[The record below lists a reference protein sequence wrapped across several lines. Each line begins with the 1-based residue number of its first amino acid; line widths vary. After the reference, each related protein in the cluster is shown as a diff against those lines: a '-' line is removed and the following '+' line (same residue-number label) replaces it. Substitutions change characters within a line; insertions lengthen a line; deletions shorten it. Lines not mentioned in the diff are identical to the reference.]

1 MAVRIPKLA
10 YRVPPPP
17 ETQEPKKPSL
27 LKQKSTSHIVDNGKE
42 FFNLGYN
49 ACLFCKRWKGNYATI
64 KDFESYSGYSNP
76 LHFVP
81 DRCKEIR
88 SSHRKNNELID
99 LRSFYK
105 GNTRKQAKWLFKLVN
120 CNYPC
125 CCAILYEKNIPLSEL
140 TFVNFF
146 YGNNGAGKSS
156 IAHAIAEDDGVV
168 WADGKT
174 ADDFEVLVY
183 NQDFINDNFVN
194 YGDLKGVFIFGE
206 EDVEA
211 KKKIAELT
219 DQKKQKMDARQT
231 APDEHKKK
239 TDGLASALTQFQ
251 DTCFSKTAEIRR
263 RFDKCMDGKKQ
274 KKNFAEAVLGETKPT
289 DHDLAELERLYDVA
303 FDDSARAYTEFKKAA
318 ATTYGSLP
326 GKDLLDRMIVS
337 SSDTPFAKFMKA
349 LGDTAS
355 DWVRDGHTHYA
366 GAAGGKCPYC
376 QQKLPANFEADI
388 AATFDA
394 QYQQDIRDLGQ
405 FQTVYERETREIV
418 RVLQANASDVMPTID
433 LTAYQ
438 EKLALLE
445 SNFEINRHRI
455 AEKVKEPSKT
465 ISLEDTDTLLLEIGA
480 MIDEINKQIKTNNDV
495 VSAKRSSKSKCKT
508 EIMQYLAFMLA
519 ADVKSYQDEVAQLQ
533 KEIDDVT
540 ERGKKL
546 RKEIGDLTKE
556 ISDLNKHNANT
567 EAAIDSINKI
577 LKDSGF
583 QGFSIRAKEGVENV
597 YEVIREDGSIAE
609 NLSEGERNFIAFLY
623 FYHQVRGSMSS
634 EELKE
639 KIVVIDDPVS
649 SMDSTALFLVSA
661 IVREMIN
668 VCRNN
673 TEYLNPKVPGDY
685 IKQLFVLTHNV
696 YFHRE
701 VTYQQVGF
709 YNCTSFYM
717 IRKNDNISTIKLC
730 KRQSKEIPTEEENY
744 NPVQNSYAA
753 LWDEL
758 RDIQSTIPALNV
770 MRRILEYYF
779 LQLCGYE
786 GSDLRAIVL
795 ENKENRDKF
804 IKQIE
809 GEQPDMTDYHLASS
823 LLAYINNPNGI
834 SDGLNYVEDCEDVD
848 AYKRVFKMIFDALGQ
863 GQHYKM
869 MTGQR
874 AKS

>member
-1 MAVRIPKLA
+1 MQRK
-10 YRVPPPP
+10 VPSAI
-17 ETQEPKKPSL
+17 TNITL
-27 LKQKSTSHIVDNGKE
+27 N
-42 FFNLGYN
+42 
-49 ACLFCKRWKGNYATI
+49 RATFT
-64 KDFESYSGYSNP
+64 D
-76 LHFVP
+76 VP
-81 DRCKEIR
+81 
-88 SSHRKNNELID
+88 ID
-99 LRSFYK
+99 
-105 GNTRKQAKWLFKLVN
+105 
-120 CNYPC
+120 
-125 CCAILYEKNIPLSEL
+125 EL

-174 ADDFEVLVY
+174 ADDYDVLVY

-194 YGDLKGVFIFGE
+194 YDDLKGVFIFGE
-206 EDVEA
+206 EDIEA

-219 DQKKQKMDARQT
+219 DQKKT
-231 APDEHKKK
+231 K
-239 TDGLASALTQFQ
+239 TDERSAAGEEYKRKTARKTAALSEFQ
-251 DTCFSKTAEIRR
+251 ETCFTKTADIRR
-263 RFDKCMDGKKQ
+263 RFDKCMDGRKQ
-274 KKNFAEAVLGETKPT
+274 KKNFADAVLAETKPT
-289 DHDLAELERLYDVA
+289 DHDPAELERLYNVA
-303 FDDSARAYTEFKKAA
+303 YDDSARAYPEFQKAA

-326 GKDLLDRMIVS
+326 GKDLLDRVIVS
-337 SSDTPFAKFMKA
+337 SSDTPFARFMKA

-394 QYQQDIRDLGQ
+394 QYQQDIRDLGR
-405 FQTVYERETREIV
+405 FQQVYERETAGIV
-418 RVLQANASDVMPTID
+418 RVLQANITDVMTTID
-433 LTAYQ
+433 IRAYQ

-445 SNFEINRHRI
+445 SNFEINRQRI

-465 ISLEDTDTLLLEIGA
+465 VSLEDTDTLLLEIGA
-480 MIDEINKQIKTNNDV
+480 MIDDINKLIKANNDV
-495 VSAKRSSKSKCKT
+495 VSAKKTSKAKCRT
-508 EIMQYLAFMLA
+508 EIMQYLAFILA
-519 ADVKSYQDEVAQLQ
+519 ADVRSYLDEDAQLD
-533 KEIDDVT
+533 KDIAEIT

-546 RKEIGDLTKE
+546 KKEIGELTTE
-556 ISDLNKHNANT
+556 ISALNKHNANT

-597 YEVIREDGSIAE
+597 YEVIREGGSIAE

-661 IVREMIN
+661 IVREMVN

-701 VTYQQVGF
+701 VTYQQVGY

-730 KRQSKEIPTEEENY
+730 KRQSKDVPTEEENY

-758 RDIQSTIPALNV
+758 RDIKSTIPALNV

-786 GSDLRAIVL
+786 GSDLREIVL
-795 ENKENRDKF
+795 DEHRNEF
-804 IKQIE
+804 IKQVE
-809 GEQPDMTDYHLASS
+809 GEKPDMTDYQLASS

-848 AYKRVFKMIFDALGQ
+848 AYKRVFRMIFEALGQ
-863 GQHYKM
+863 SQHYKM
-869 MTGQR
+869 MTGKR
-874 AKS
+874 IKS

>member
-1 MAVRIPKLA
+1 MQRK
-10 YRVPPPP
+10 VPSAI
-17 ETQEPKKPSL
+17 TNITL
-27 LKQKSTSHIVDNGKE
+27 N
-42 FFNLGYN
+42 
-49 ACLFCKRWKGNYATI
+49 RATFT
-64 KDFESYSGYSNP
+64 D
-76 LHFVP
+76 VP
-81 DRCKEIR
+81 
-88 SSHRKNNELID
+88 ID
-99 LRSFYK
+99 
-105 GNTRKQAKWLFKLVN
+105 
-120 CNYPC
+120 
-125 CCAILYEKNIPLSEL
+125 EL

-146 YGNNGAGKSS
+146 YGNNGAGKTS

-174 ADDFEVLVY
+174 ADDYDVLVY
-183 NQDFINDNFVN
+183 NQDFINDNFMN

-206 EDVEA
+206 EDIEA

-219 DQKKQKMDARQT
+219 DQKKA
-231 APDEHKKK
+231 K
-239 TDGLASALTQFQ
+239 TDERSAAGEEYKRKNARKTAALSEFQ
-251 DTCFSKTAEIRR
+251 ETCFTKTADIRR
-263 RFDKCMDGKKQ
+263 RFDKCMEGRKQ
-274 KKNFAEAVLGETKPT
+274 KKNFADAVLAETKPT
-289 DHDLAELERLYDVA
+289 DHDPAELERLYNVA
-303 FDDSARAYTEFKKAA
+303 YDDSARAYPEFQKAA

-326 GKDLLDRMIVS
+326 GKDLLDRVIVS
-337 SSDTPFAKFMKA
+337 SSDTPFARFMKA

-394 QYQQDIRDLGQ
+394 QYQQDIRDLGR
-405 FQTVYERETREIV
+405 FQQVYERETAGIV
-418 RVLQANASDVMPTID
+418 RVLQANITDVMTTID
-433 LTAYQ
+433 IRAYQ

-445 SNFEINRHRI
+445 SNFEINRQRI

-465 ISLEDTDTLLLEIGA
+465 VSLEDTDTLLLEIGA
-480 MIDEINKQIKTNNDV
+480 MIDDINKLIKANNDV
-495 VSAKRSSKSKCKT
+495 VSAKKTSKAKCRT
-508 EIMQYLAFMLA
+508 EIMQYLAFILA
-519 ADVKSYQDEVAQLQ
+519 ADVKSYLDEDAQLD
-533 KEIDDVT
+533 KDIAEIT

-546 RKEIGDLTKE
+546 KKEIDELTTE
-556 ISDLNKHNANT
+556 ISALNKHNANT

-577 LKDSGF
+577 LRDSGF
-583 QGFSIRAKEGVENV
+583 QGFSIRAKADVENV
-597 YEVIREDGSIAE
+597 YEVIREDGSVAE

-623 FYHQVRGSMSS
+623 FYHQVRGSMNS

-661 IVREMIN
+661 IVREMVN

-701 VTYQQVGF
+701 VTYQQVGY

-730 KRQSKEIPTEEENY
+730 KRQSKDVPTEEENY

-758 RDIQSTIPALNV
+758 RDIKSTIPALNV

-786 GSDLRAIVL
+786 GSDLREIVL
-795 ENKENRDKF
+795 EKPENRNKF
-804 IKQIE
+804 IKQVE
-809 GEQPDMTDYHLASS
+809 GEKPDMTDYQLASS

-848 AYKRVFKMIFDALGQ
+848 AYKRVFQMIFEALGQ
-863 GQHYKM
+863 SQHYKM
-869 MTGQR
+869 MTGKR
-874 AKS
+874 IKS

>member
-1 MAVRIPKLA
+1 MQRKVPSAITNIKLNRA
-10 YRVPPPP
+10 TFTDVP
-17 ETQEPKKPSL
+17 
-27 LKQKSTSHIVDNGKE
+27 
-42 FFNLGYN
+42 
-49 ACLFCKRWKGNYATI
+49 
-64 KDFESYSGYSNP
+64 
-76 LHFVP
+76 
-81 DRCKEIR
+81 
-88 SSHRKNNELID
+88 ID
-99 LRSFYK
+99 
-105 GNTRKQAKWLFKLVN
+105 
-120 CNYPC
+120 
-125 CCAILYEKNIPLSEL
+125 EL

-156 IAHAIAEDDGVV
+156 IAHAIKEDDGIV
-168 WADGKT
+168 WAEGKS
-174 ADDFEVLVY
+174 ADDYDVLVY
-183 NQDFINDNFVN
+183 NQDFINDNFIN

-206 EDVEA
+206 EDIEA

-219 DQKKQKMDARQT
+219 DEKKQKSDARL
-231 APDEHKKK
+231 AALEDYKKK
-239 TDGLASALTQFQ
+239 TGGLESALTQFQ
-251 DTCFSKTAEIRR
+251 DACFTKTATVRK
-263 RFDKCMDGKKQ
+263 RFEKCMDGKKQ
-274 KKNFAEAVLGETKPT
+274 KKGFAEAVLAETKPT

-303 FDDSARAYTEFKKAA
+303 FDDSARAYPEFKKAG

-326 GKDLLDRMIVS
+326 GEDLLDQMIVS
-337 SSDTPFAKFMKA
+337 TSDTPFSRFMKA
-349 LGDTAS
+349 LGDSAS

-376 QQKLPANFEADI
+376 QQKLPKDFEDDI

-405 FQTVYERETREIV
+405 FQQVYKKETEEIV
-418 RVLQANASDVMPTID
+418 RLLQANTDDVMSSVD
-433 LTAYQ
+433 LKAYR

-445 SNFEINRHRI
+445 SNFEINRQRI
-455 AEKVKEPSKT
+455 AEKVKEPSKV

-480 MIDEINKQIKTNNDV
+480 LIDDINKLIKANNKV
-495 VSAKRSSKSKCKT
+495 VAEKRSSKTKCKT
-508 EIMQYLAFMLA
+508 EIMQYLAFQLA
-519 ADVKSYQDEVAQLQ
+519 AEVKSYNDEVARLNN
-533 KEIDDVT
+533 EIEAIT
-540 ERGKKL
+540 KKGQSL
-546 RKEIGDLTKE
+546 KKEIGALTTQ
-556 ISDLNKHNANT
+556 ISELNKHNANT

-577 LKDSGF
+577 LRDSGF
-583 QGFSIRAKEGVENV
+583 QGFSIRAKADEENV
-597 YEVIREDGSIAE
+597 YEVVREDGTVAE

-639 KIVVIDDPVS
+639 KIVIIDDPVS

-685 IKQLFVLTHNV
+685 IKQLFILTHNV

-701 VTYQQVGF
+701 ITYQQVGF

-730 KRQSKEIPTEEENY
+730 KRQSKEVPTEQENY

-758 RDIQSTIPALNV
+758 RDIQSTIPCLNV

-786 GSDLRAIVL
+786 GSDLREIVL
-795 ENKENRDKF
+795 EKKENRDMF
-804 IKQIE
+804 IKQVE
-809 GEQPDMTDYHLASS
+809 GEKPDMTDYQLASS

-834 SDGLNYVEDCEDVD
+834 SDGLNYVEDCEDVE

-863 GQHYKM
+863 SQHYKM
-869 MTGQR
+869 MTGKR
-874 AKS
+874 IKS

>member
-1 MAVRIPKLA
+1 MQRK
-10 YRVPPPP
+10 VPSAI
-17 ETQEPKKPSL
+17 TN
-27 LKQKSTSHIVDNGKE
+27 I
-42 FFNLGYN
+42 NLN
-49 ACLFCKRWKGNYATI
+49 RATFA
-64 KDFESYSGYSNP
+64 D
-76 LHFVP
+76 VP
-81 DRCKEIR
+81 
-88 SSHRKNNELID
+88 ID
-99 LRSFYK
+99 
-105 GNTRKQAKWLFKLVN
+105 
-120 CNYPC
+120 
-125 CCAILYEKNIPLSEL
+125 EL

-156 IAHAIAEDDGVV
+156 IAHAIKEDDGIV
-168 WADGKT
+168 WAEGKS
-174 ADDFEVLVY
+174 ADDYDVLVY
-183 NQDFINDNFVN
+183 NQDFINDNFIN

-206 EDVEA
+206 EDIEA

-219 DQKKQKMDARQT
+219 DEKKRKS
-231 APDEHKKK
+231 DERLAALEEYKKK
-239 TDGLASALTQFQ
+239 SGGLGSALTQFQ
-251 DTCFSKTAEIRR
+251 DTCFTKTASVRK

-274 KKNFAEAVLGETKPT
+274 KKGFAEAVLAETKPT

-303 FDDSARAYTEFKKAA
+303 FDDSARAYPEFKKAG

-326 GKDLLDRMIVS
+326 GEDLLDQMIVS
-337 SSDTPFAKFMKA
+337 TSDTPFSRFMKA
-349 LGDTAS
+349 LGDSAS

-376 QQKLPANFEADI
+376 QQKLPQNFEDDI

-405 FQTVYERETREIV
+405 FQQVYKKETEEIV
-418 RVLQANASDVMPTID
+418 RVLQANTDDVMSSVD
-433 LTAYQ
+433 LKAYR

-445 SNFEINRHRI
+445 SNFEINRQRI
-455 AEKVKEPSKT
+455 AEKVKEPSKV

-480 MIDEINKQIKTNNDV
+480 LIDDINKLIRANNKV
-495 VSAKRSSKSKCKT
+495 VAEKRSSKTKCKT
-508 EIMQYLAFMLA
+508 EIMQYLAFQLA
-519 ADVKSYQDEVAQLQ
+519 AEVKSYNDEVARLNN
-533 KEIDDVT
+533 EIEAIT
-540 ERGKKL
+540 KKGQSL
-546 RKEIGDLTKE
+546 KKEIGALTTQ
-556 ISDLNKHNANT
+556 ISELNKHNANT

-577 LKDSGF
+577 LRDSGF
-583 QGFSIRAKEGVENV
+583 QGFSIRAKADEENV
-597 YEVIREDGSIAE
+597 YEVVREDGTVAE

-639 KIVVIDDPVS
+639 KIVIIDDPVS

-685 IKQLFVLTHNV
+685 IKQLFILTHNV

-701 VTYQQVGF
+701 ITYQQVGF

-730 KRQSKEIPTEEENY
+730 KRQSKEVPTEQENY

-758 RDIQSTIPALNV
+758 RDIQSTIPCLNV

-786 GSDLRAIVL
+786 GSDLREIVL
-795 ENKENRDKF
+795 EKKENRDMF
-804 IKQIE
+804 IKQVE
-809 GEQPDMTDYHLASS
+809 GEKPDMTDYQLASS

-834 SDGLNYVEDCEDVD
+834 SDGLNYVEDCEDVE

-863 GQHYKM
+863 SQHYKM
-869 MTGQR
+869 MTGKR
-874 AKS
+874 IKS

>member
-1 MAVRIPKLA
+1 MQRKVPSAITNIKLNRA
-10 YRVPPPP
+10 TFTDVP
-17 ETQEPKKPSL
+17 
-27 LKQKSTSHIVDNGKE
+27 
-42 FFNLGYN
+42 
-49 ACLFCKRWKGNYATI
+49 
-64 KDFESYSGYSNP
+64 
-76 LHFVP
+76 
-81 DRCKEIR
+81 
-88 SSHRKNNELID
+88 ID
-99 LRSFYK
+99 
-105 GNTRKQAKWLFKLVN
+105 
-120 CNYPC
+120 
-125 CCAILYEKNIPLSEL
+125 EL

-156 IAHAIAEDDGVV
+156 IAHAIKEDDGIV
-168 WADGKT
+168 WAEGKS
-174 ADDFEVLVY
+174 ADDYDVLVY
-183 NQDFINDNFVN
+183 NQDFINDNFIN

-206 EDVEA
+206 EDIEA

-219 DQKKQKMDARQT
+219 DEKKQKSDARL
-231 APDEHKKK
+231 AALEDYKKK
-239 TDGLASALTQFQ
+239 TGGLESALTQFQ
-251 DTCFSKTAEIRR
+251 DACFTKTATVRK
-263 RFDKCMDGKKQ
+263 RFEKCMDGKKQ
-274 KKNFAEAVLGETKPT
+274 KKGFAEAVLAETKPT

-303 FDDSARAYTEFKKAA
+303 FDDSARAYPEFKKAG

-326 GKDLLDRMIVS
+326 GEDLLDQMIVS
-337 SSDTPFAKFMKA
+337 TSDTPFSRFMKA
-349 LGDTAS
+349 LGDSAS

-376 QQKLPANFEADI
+376 QQKLPQNFEDDI

-405 FQTVYERETREIV
+405 FQQVYKKETEEIV
-418 RVLQANASDVMPTID
+418 RVLQANTDDVMSSVD
-433 LTAYQ
+433 LKAYR

-445 SNFEINRHRI
+445 SNFEINRQRI
-455 AEKVKEPSKT
+455 AEKVKEPSKV

-480 MIDEINKQIKTNNDV
+480 MIDDINKLIRANNKV
-495 VSAKRSSKSKCKT
+495 VAEKRSSKTKCKT
-508 EIMQYLAFMLA
+508 EIMQYLAFQLA
-519 ADVKSYQDEVAQLQ
+519 AEVKSYNDEVAHLNN
-533 KEIDDVT
+533 EIEAIT
-540 ERGKKL
+540 KKGQSL
-546 RKEIGDLTKE
+546 KKEIGALTTQ
-556 ISDLNKHNANT
+556 ISELNKHNANT

-577 LKDSGF
+577 LRDSGF
-583 QGFSIRAKEGVENV
+583 QGFSIRAKADEENV
-597 YEVIREDGSIAE
+597 YEVVREDGTVAE

-639 KIVVIDDPVS
+639 KIVIIDDPVS

-685 IKQLFVLTHNV
+685 IKQLFILTHNV

-701 VTYQQVGF
+701 ITYQQVGF

-730 KRQSKEIPTEEENY
+730 KRQSKEVPTEQENY

-758 RDIQSTIPALNV
+758 RDIQSTIPCLNV

-786 GSDLRAIVL
+786 GSDLREIVL
-795 ENKENRDKF
+795 EKKENRDMF
-804 IKQIE
+804 IKQVE
-809 GEQPDMTDYHLASS
+809 GEKPDMTDYQLASS

-834 SDGLNYVEDCEDVD
+834 SDGLNYVEDCEDVE

-863 GQHYKM
+863 SQHYKM
-869 MTGQR
+869 MTGKR
-874 AKS
+874 IKS

>member
-1 MAVRIPKLA
+1 MQRK
-10 YRVPPPP
+10 VPSAI
-17 ETQEPKKPSL
+17 TNITL
-27 LKQKSTSHIVDNGKE
+27 N
-42 FFNLGYN
+42 
-49 ACLFCKRWKGNYATI
+49 RATFT
-64 KDFESYSGYSNP
+64 D
-76 LHFVP
+76 VP
-81 DRCKEIR
+81 
-88 SSHRKNNELID
+88 ID
-99 LRSFYK
+99 
-105 GNTRKQAKWLFKLVN
+105 
-120 CNYPC
+120 
-125 CCAILYEKNIPLSEL
+125 EL

-174 ADDFEVLVY
+174 ADDYDVLVY

-194 YGDLKGVFIFGE
+194 YDDLKGVFIFGE
-206 EDVEA
+206 EDIEA

-219 DQKKQKMDARQT
+219 DQKKT
-231 APDEHKKK
+231 K
-239 TDGLASALTQFQ
+239 TDERSAAGEEYKRKTARKTAALSEFQ
-251 DTCFSKTAEIRR
+251 ETCFTKTADIRR
-263 RFDKCMDGKKQ
+263 RFDKCMDGRKQ
-274 KKNFAEAVLGETKPT
+274 KKNFADAVLAETKPT
-289 DHDLAELERLYDVA
+289 DHDPAELERLYNVA
-303 FDDSARAYTEFKKAA
+303 YDDSARAYPEVQQAA

-326 GKDLLDRMIVS
+326 GKDLLDRVIVS
-337 SSDTPFAKFMKA
+337 SSDTPFARFMKA

-394 QYQQDIRDLGQ
+394 QYQQDIRDLGR
-405 FQTVYERETREIV
+405 FQQVYERETAGIV
-418 RVLQANASDVMPTID
+418 RVLQANITDVMTTID
-433 LTAYQ
+433 IRAYQ

-445 SNFEINRHRI
+445 SNFEINRQRI

-465 ISLEDTDTLLLEIGA
+465 VSLEDTDTLLLEIGA
-480 MIDEINKQIKTNNDV
+480 MIDDINKLIKANNDV
-495 VSAKRSSKSKCKT
+495 VSAKKTSKAKCRT
-508 EIMQYLAFMLA
+508 EIMQYLAFILA
-519 ADVKSYQDEVAQLQ
+519 ADVRSYLDEDAQLD
-533 KEIDDVT
+533 KDIAEIT

-546 RKEIGDLTKE
+546 KKEIGELTTE
-556 ISDLNKHNANT
+556 ISALNKHNANT

-661 IVREMIN
+661 IVREMVN

-701 VTYQQVGF
+701 VTYQQVGY

-717 IRKNDNISTIKLC
+717 IRKSDNISTIKLC
-730 KRQSKEIPTEEENY
+730 KRQSKDVPTEEENY

-758 RDIQSTIPALNV
+758 RDIKSTIPALNV

-786 GSDLRAIVL
+786 GSDLREIVL
-795 ENKENRDKF
+795 DEHRNEF
-804 IKQIE
+804 IKQVE
-809 GEQPDMTDYHLASS
+809 GEKPDMTDYQLASS

-848 AYKRVFKMIFDALGQ
+848 AYKRVFRMIFEALGQ
-863 GQHYKM
+863 SQHYKM
-869 MTGQR
+869 MTGKR
-874 AKS
+874 IKS

>member
-1 MAVRIPKLA
+1 MQRK
-10 YRVPPPP
+10 VPSAIANI
-17 ETQEPKKPSL
+17 TL
-27 LKQKSTSHIVDNGKE
+27 N
-42 FFNLGYN
+42 
-49 ACLFCKRWKGNYATI
+49 RATFT
-64 KDFESYSGYSNP
+64 D
-76 LHFVP
+76 V
-81 DRCKEIR
+81 
-88 SSHRKNNELID
+88 LID
-99 LRSFYK
+99 
-105 GNTRKQAKWLFKLVN
+105 G
-120 CNYPC
+120 
-125 CCAILYEKNIPLSEL
+125 L

-174 ADDFEVLVY
+174 VDDFDVLVY

-206 EDVEA
+206 EDIEA

-219 DQKKQKMDARQT
+219 NQKKQKMDARQT
-231 APDEHKKK
+231 ALDEYKKK
-239 TDGLASALTQFQ
+239 SDGLASALTQFQ
-251 DTCFSKTAEIRR
+251 DTCFSKTASIRR
-263 RFDKCMDGKKQ
+263 RFEKCMDGKKQ
-274 KKNFAEAVLGETKPT
+274 KKNFAEAVLGEVKPI

-303 FDDSARAYTEFKKAA
+303 FDDSARAYPEFKKAA

-376 QQKLPANFEADI
+376 QQRLPANFEADI

-405 FQTVYERETREIV
+405 FQTIYERETREIV
-418 RVLQANASDVMPTID
+418 RAIQANASDVMPTID
-433 LTAYQ
+433 LMAYQ

-445 SNFEINRHRI
+445 SNFEINRQRI

-480 MIDEINKQIKTNNDV
+480 MIDEINKQIKANNDV
-495 VSAKRSSKSKCKT
+495 VSAKRSSKTKCKT

-519 ADVKSYQDEVAQLQ
+519 ADVKSYQDEVARLQ
-533 KEIDDVT
+533 KEIEDVT

-546 RKEIGDLTKE
+546 KKEIGDLTTE
-556 ISDLNKHNANT
+556 ISALNKHNANT

-577 LKDSGF
+577 LRDSGF
-583 QGFSIRAKEGVENV
+583 QGFGIRAKTGVENV
-597 YEVIREDGSIAE
+597 YEVIREDGSVAE

-634 EELKE
+634 EEIKE

-661 IVREMIN
+661 IVREMVN

-701 VTYQQVGF
+701 VTYQQVGY

-730 KRQSKEIPTEEENY
+730 KRQSKEIPSEEENY

-758 RDIQSTIPALNV
+758 RDLQSTIPALNV

-786 GSDLRAIVL
+786 GSDLREIVL
-795 ENKENRDKF
+795 DEHRNMLISLCQLILEGMLLTTDSGEYKLASFVDEQRMNRLYEKF
-804 IKQIE
+804 ILEYYAKECPQVTTTASQIPWALDDGIGTMLPVMQSDIMLTKDDTVLIIDAKYYTHTTQTQYDVHTLHSGNLYQIFTYVKNKDTGFGDKPHTVSGMLLYAATDE
-809 GEQPDMTDYHLASS
+809 AIQPDNSYQMSGNKISVRTLDLNQEFSEIATQLNTIVDEHFSAS
-823 LLAYINNPNGI
+823 
-834 SDGLNYVEDCEDVD
+834 
-848 AYKRVFKMIFDALGQ
+848 
-863 GQHYKM
+863 
-869 MTGQR
+869 
-874 AKS
+874 